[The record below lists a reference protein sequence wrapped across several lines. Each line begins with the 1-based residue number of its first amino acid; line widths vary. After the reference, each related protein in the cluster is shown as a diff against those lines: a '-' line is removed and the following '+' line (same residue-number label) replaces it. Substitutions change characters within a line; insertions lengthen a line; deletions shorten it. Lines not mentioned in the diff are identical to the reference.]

1 MVAKHFQYSLLEQS
15 GKLEIWSMYH
25 GQLQLIMVEVI
36 NIDFVQNLK
45 IWRKN
50 VSRKCRSSLW
60 VCKVLFGEMEL
71 KYFLKVLMFQREL
84 YLLDQLGLW
93 ILFQEMI
100 QVALERVFLQ
110 GKQILFSYSK
120 NLTLIEPDHL
130 LFYQSININ

>member
-1 MVAKHFQYSLLEQS
+1 MVAKHFQNSLLEQS
-15 GKLEIWSMYH
+15 GKLEIWPMYH

-71 KYFLKVLMFQREL
+71 KYFLKELMFQREL
-84 YLLDQLGLW
+84 FPLDQPGPW
-93 ILFQEMI
+93 ILFREMI
-100 QVALERVFLQ
+100 QVGLEKVFLP
-110 GKQILFSYSK
+110 GKCFLFSYSK
-120 NLTLIEPDHL
+120 NSKFLLLNLI
-130 LFYQSININ
+130 IC